1 MQESTT
7 GAKVESDLKNNLAF
21 RLVEQTPDDDL
32 HTVTIGDGHL
42 ATRIVFSHVEGDG
55 FVRVQTAEH
64 EDAWQGKAEAM
75 ADRFRAEVEG
85 LITHS
90 PNFRETTSV
99 MYSPGSSEPVSFDVS
114 HDIEVSDE

>member
-1 MQESTT
+1 MSES
-7 GAKVESDLKNNLAF
+7 ELKNNLAS
-21 RLVEQTPDDDL
+21 RLVEQAPDDDL

-42 ATRIVFSHVEGDG
+42 ATEIIFSHVEGDG
-55 FVRVQTAEH
+55 FVSVQTAEH

-90 PNFRETTSV
+90 PKFRKATSV
-99 MYSPGSSEPVSFDVS
+99 TYSPGDSQPVSFNVA
-114 HDIEVSDE
+114 HEIEVTDE